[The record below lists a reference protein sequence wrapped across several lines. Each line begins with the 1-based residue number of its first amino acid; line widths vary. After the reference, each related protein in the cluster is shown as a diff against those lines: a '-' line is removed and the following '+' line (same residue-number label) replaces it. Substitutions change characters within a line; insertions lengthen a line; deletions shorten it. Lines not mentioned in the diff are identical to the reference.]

1 MTLNT
6 AGAPLTG
13 LLIGRDAWLS
23 EFRKICS
30 GAGEFGKSFGENL
43 EAEIHGAEL
52 ENYLNEAV
60 FEDYIHLKNA
70 YYVYESR
77 LLPTVGE
84 GVLWRGRLASVT
96 GWSLGSLNT

>member
-1 MTLNT
+1 MV
-6 AGAPLTG
+6 P
-13 LLIGRDAWLS
+13 
-23 EFRKICS
+23 
-30 GAGEFGKSFGENL
+30 NL
-43 EAEIHGAEL
+43 RT
-52 ENYLNEAV
+52 YLNEAV

-96 GWSLGSLNT
+96 GWSLGSLNTRRLRALWSLRRRYRGQVSDPPIGASAEHIAQQGRLLGVRCG